1 MTNELQQKINHSI
14 KIIQLG
20 ATTTPV
26 EVSFSGGKDSE
37 VILEL
42 TKMAGVPYRAIYKNT
57 TIDPPGTI
65 AHCKSKGAEIL
76 SPTIPFFKLVEKKG
90 MPTRRARFCCEKMK
104 EYKVLD
110 VAIQGIRRSE
120 STKRAARYSSDD
132 PIICRAYGA
141 KSRTVQVIL
150 PILDWTEQDVEE
162 FITER
167 NIQCHPLY
175 YNNTGKFIVT
185 RRLGCIGCPLKADNG
200 IGDWLQYP
208 LMFRRLVKAVAT
220 WWNTHPNTGSHKKF
234 RNPYAIV
241 THNLFYKSYAEFQKA
256 DTEIANNGDWKQYLE
271 NYFNVDLE

>member
-1 MTNELQQKINHSI
+1 MTNELQQKIDHSI
-14 KIIQLG
+14 RIIQLG
-20 ATTTPV
+20 VRKYPV

-65 AHCKSKGAEIL
+65 AHCKSKGVEIL
-76 SPTIPFFKLVEKKG
+76 APTIPFFNLVEMKG
-90 MPTRRARFCCEKMK
+90 MPTRRARFCCDKMK
-104 EYKVLD
+104 EYKVLS

-132 PIICRAYGA
+132 PIICRSYGA

-150 PILDWTEQDVEE
+150 PILDWTDQDVEE

-167 NIQCHPLY
+167 HIQCHPLY
-175 YNNTGKFIVT
+175 YNRDGEFIVS

-208 LMFRRLVKAVAT
+208 LMFRRLVKAVVT
-220 WWNTHPNTGSHKKF
+220 WWNTHPNTSSRKKF
-234 RNPYAIV
+234 RNPYAIIA
-241 THNLFYKSYAEFQKA
+241 HNLFYRSYEKFTEA
-256 DTEIANNGDWKQYLE
+256 DAVISNKGDWKIYLE
-271 NYFNVDLE
+271 DYFNVALD